1 MFEEKILRL
10 LGPKAELVIEA
21 GGNCI
26 LSKYIM
32 DSPAVEQLDYIW
44 VVKSS
49 KGVAY
54 VTCKCINLDIC
65 TKTSKK
71 ILEQPCKNRYT

>member
-1 MFEEKILRL
+1 LE
-10 LGPKAELVIEA
+10 PKAELVIEA

-26 LSKYIM
+26 LSRFIM
-32 DSPAVEQLDYIW
+32 DSLAVELLYCIR

-54 VTCKCINLDIC
+54 ITRKCISLDMC
-65 TKTSKK
+65 T
-71 ILEQPCKNRYT
+71 

>member
-1 MFEEKILRL
+1 MFRL
-10 LGPKAELVIEA
+10 LEPKAELVIEA

-26 LSKYIM
+26 LSRFIM
-32 DSPAVEQLDYIW
+32 DSPAVELLYCIR

-54 VTCKCINLDIC
+54 ITRKCISLDMC
-65 TKTSKK
+65 T
-71 ILEQPCKNRYT
+71 